1 MRWFLSLPL
10 VVILSG
16 CATVSPTVEL
26 SVPVVP
32 PDPTVSFTILQLND
46 VYEITPVAGGR
57 EGGLARV
64 ATIRKQLLAENPNT
78 YTVIAGDFFGP
89 SALGTARVDG
99 ERLRGKQMV
108 AVLNALG
115 LDLAT
120 FGNHEFD
127 LDEGDFMMRM
137 KETNFDW
144 VSTNV
149 TDASGTMFMKTEP
162 HRIVTFTDDEGDT
175 VNVAF
180 VGVTLDSNPKDYV
193 RYSNPIR
200 ELYDEVEYLSDRA
213 DVIVALTHLALEDD
227 IRVAVEIPGIDLILG
242 GHEHENV
249 EVYRGSDFT
258 PIFKADANARSV
270 YIHRITFD
278 PRTGDVSMNS
288 ELMPVNGAIPDD
300 PEVAAVVQEWVDIAF
315 SGFIEQGFDPNAVVT
330 TTTEAL
336 DGREATIRNRETNL
350 GSLIAESFLREDGSA
365 DLAVFNGG
373 SVRIDDVLPAGDVSQ
388 YDIIRVMPFGGNVLA
403 VGIKG
408 SVLAQALTQGLA
420 NRGSGGFL
428 QTANVSRDGE
438 TWMIGGEAL
447 DPDRTYR
454 MATNDFL
461 VSGRETGLDFFN
473 VEENPD
479 MELLATHRD
488 VRMACID
495 ELQRRF
501 GRP

>member
-1 MRWFLSLPL
+1 MRWFLSLSFAVL
-10 VVILSG
+10 LAG
-16 CATVSPTVEL
+16 CSSTSSIQSTASTATSPTQ
-26 SVPVVP
+26 
-32 PDPTVSFTILQLND
+32 VSFTILQLND
-46 VYEITPVAGGR
+46 VYEITPVAGGSQ
-57 EGGLARV
+57 GGLARV

-78 YTVIAGDFFGP
+78 FTIMAGDFFGP

-127 LDEGDFMMRM
+127 LDEEDFLKRM
-137 KETNFDW
+137 EESEFEW

-149 TDASGTMFMKTEP
+149 TDAAGTMFMKTEP
-162 HRIVTFTDDEGDT
+162 HRVVTFTDRDGDA
-175 VNVAF
+175 VRIGF

-193 RYSNPIR
+193 QYSDAIR
-200 ELYDEVEYLSDRA
+200 ELADAIPFVAANS
-213 DVIVALTHLALEDD
+213 DVIVAITHLALEDD
-227 IRVAVEIPGIDLILG
+227 MRLAVEIPEIDVIMG

-258 PIFKADANARSV
+258 PIYKADANARSV
-270 YIHRITFD
+270 YIHRFTYNTS
-278 PRTGDVSMNS
+278 TGDLTLAS
-288 ELMPVNGAIPDD
+288 ELMPVTAAIPDD
-300 PEVAAVVQEWVDIAF
+300 PEVAAVVDAWVEIAF
-315 SGFIEQGFDPNAVVT
+315 AGFIEQGFDPGAVVT

-336 DGREATIRNRETNL
+336 DGRESTIRNQETNL
-350 GSLIAESFLREDGSA
+350 GALIAASFVAESGDA
-365 DLAVFNGG
+365 DVGVFNGG
-373 SVRIDDVLPAGDVSQ
+373 SVRIDDELPAGNVSQ
-388 YDIIRVMPFGGNVLA
+388 YDLIRVMPFGGSVLT

-420 NRGSGGFL
+420 NRGTGGFL

-447 DPDRTYR
+447 DPNRTYR

-461 VSGRETGLDFFN
+461 VSGREAGLDFFN

-488 VRMACID
+488 VRMAAID

>member
-1 MRWFLSLPL
+1 MRWFLSLTFAL
-10 VVILSG
+10 LLTG
-16 CATVSPTVEL
+16 CATVSTTVQDVSDRL
-26 SVPVVP
+26 
-32 PDPTVSFTILQLND
+32 PDHTVSFTILQLND

-57 EGGLARV
+57 EGGMARV
-64 ATIRKQLLAENPNT
+64 ATIRQRLLQETPNV
-78 YTVIAGDFFGP
+78 YTVIGGDFFSP

-108 AVLNALG
+108 SVLNTLG

-127 LDEGDFMMRM
+127 LDEEDFLMRM
-137 KETNFDW
+137 EESEFDW

-162 HRIVTFTDDEGDT
+162 HRMVTFSNTAGDA
-175 VNVAF
+175 VQVAF

-193 RYSNPIR
+193 QYANPIR
-200 ELYDEVEYLSDRA
+200 TLYDETEYLSGRS
-213 DVIVALTHLALEDD
+213 DVIIGLTHLALEDD
-227 IRVAVEIPGIDLILG
+227 IRVAGEIPALDVIMG

-258 PIFKADANARSV
+258 PIYKADANARSV
-270 YIHRITFD
+270 YIHRFTYN
-278 PRTGDVSMNS
+278 TASS
-288 ELMPVNGAIPDD
+288 ELSLASELLPVTSAIPDD

-315 SGFIEQGFDPNAVVT
+315 SGFIEQGFEPNAVVT

-350 GSLIAESFLREDGSA
+350 GTLIAASFVAEAEDA
-365 DLAVFNGG
+365 DVGVFNGG
-373 SVRIDDVLPAGDVSQ
+373 SVRIDDMLPAGDVSQ
-388 YDIIRVMPFGGNVLA
+388 YDLIRVMPFGGDVLT

-408 SVLAQALTQGLA
+408 SVLAQALTQGIA

-428 QTANVSRDGE
+428 QTANVSREGE
-438 TWMIGGEAL
+438 AWMIGGEAL